1 MKKFVT
7 GQKLKGLSTN
17 DGIDASMSALL
28 PIKTIDMISYLQA
41 LVLLHQKL
49 RSVLMTMFCLV

>member
-7 GQKLKGLSTN
+7 GQKLKGSSTN

-28 PIKTIDMISYLQA
+28 PIKTIEIDFLSSSTSIA
-41 LVLLHQKL
+41 AE
-49 RSVLMTMFCLV
+49 